1 VTKRLNRIRLAAL
14 ALIAVAAVFNYR
26 YMFDFTMVMFASP
39 IEDMSHGWLVPFVSL
54 AVLWRQRDAL
64 RAAAGAPSLAGV
76 AWVMFFLVIAW
87 FGGRGGQSRME
98 QVSFIGLVWA
108 LPYAF
113 WGRGVERLMR
123 FPAAFLC
130 FTIPVSSF
138 LDFFTI
144 HLRIFSTSLA
154 TGLLNGVG
162 LAVERSG
169 TALYSRVPG
178 AEFNVDVADPCSGIR
193 SLFAMMALTAAYAHF
208 TLRQTWRKWL
218 LFACS
223 LPIAMIGNMVRI
235 MSICVVAAWFGQQV
249 ATGYYHDY
257 SGYVVFLVGVLLM
270 VQAGEWI
277 KGRRKKRDVIG
288 NREEVISKEGGACK
302 TPRGMGVPP
311 MKHGQD
317 VRATRV
323 NEGMG
328 GASVCLPENAERRTP
343 NVERRSDGWGTG
355 IVVGVCAVVLAVFA
369 ANMSMPPPVFDTSSC
384 VASELPV
391 RVGEFTG
398 EVPWFCHDPQCL
410 TIAGE
415 STLKRGAE
423 GLVCPECGGKMASI
437 SLGEWS
443 DLPKD
448 TVIIKR
454 NYRSPDGLIYA
465 VSVVVGGRQ
474 RNSIHRAELCLPA
487 QGFAMLGAA
496 RVPLK
501 LADGKSLQV
510 RRINAQRSGGAR
522 MSLVYWFLSRDNE
535 CCSHTERILMDVWD
549 RSIHNRINR
558 WVMIAV
564 HVSSGLDSP
573 EGIERFEAFLSELYP
588 QVVLEQDRGGE

>member
-1 VTKRLNRIRLAAL
+1 MTRRGDWVRLAAL
-14 ALIAVAAVFNYR
+14 ALIAVAAAFNYR

-39 IEDMSHGWLVPFVSL
+39 IEDMSHGWVVPFVSL
-54 AVLWRQRDAL
+54 AVLWRQRGAL
-64 RAAAGAPSLAGV
+64 RAAAGAPSAAGA
-76 AWVMFFLVIAW
+76 AWTALFLVIAW
-87 FGGRGGQSRME
+87 FGGRGGQSRLE

-113 WGRGVERLMR
+113 WGHGVERLMR
-123 FPAAFLC
+123 FPAVFLC

-138 LDFFTI
+138 IDFFTI
-144 HLRIFSTSLA
+144 HLRILSTAFA

-178 AEFNVDVADPCSGIR
+178 SEFNVDVADPCSGIR
-193 SLFAMMALTAAYAHF
+193 SLFAMMALTAAYAYF
-208 TLRQTWRKWL
+208 TQRGTWRKWL

-223 LPIAMIGNMVRI
+223 LPIAVIGNMVRI
-235 MSICVVAAWFGQQV
+235 MSICVVAAWFGQQA

-270 VQAGEWI
+270 VQAGEWM
-277 KGRRKKRDVIG
+277 KGRRRKEEVVS
-288 NREEVISKEGGACK
+288 NREEVISNREEAVSNREEGGGRRKEG
-302 TPRGMGVPP
+302 
-311 MKHGQD
+311 D
-317 VRATRV
+317 
-323 NEGMG
+323 
-328 GASVCLPENAERRTP
+328 ENAERSTL
-343 NVERRSDGWGTG
+343 NAERSNSGMG
-355 IVVGVCAVVLAVFA
+355 IVVCVGVAVLAVFA
-369 ANMSMPPPVFDTSSC
+369 ARLTLPPPVFDTSSC
-384 VASELPV
+384 VASELPA
-391 RVGEFTG
+391 RVGEFMG
-398 EVPWFCHDPQCL
+398 EVPWFCHNPQCL
-410 TIAGE
+410 AMAEEPELT
-415 STLKRGAE
+415 RGPE
-423 GLVCPECGGKMASI
+423 GFVCPECGGRMAAV

-448 TVIIKR
+448 TVIVKR
-454 NYRSPDGLIYA
+454 NYRSADGLVYA

-487 QGFAMLGAA
+487 QGFAMLDAA
-496 RVPLK
+496 RVPLA
-501 LADGKSLQV
+501 LADGRSLQV
-510 RRINAQRSGGAR
+510 RRINAQRPGGAR
-522 MSLVYWFLSRDNE
+522 MSLVYWFLSHDRV

-564 HVSSGLDSP
+564 NVSSGLDSP

-588 QVVLEQDRGGE
+588 KVVLGRVKDNE

>member
-1 VTKRLNRIRLAAL
+1 MTKRCDWVRLAAL
-14 ALIAVAAVFNYR
+14 ALIAAAAAFNYR

-39 IEDMSHGWLVPFVSL
+39 IEDMSHGWVVPFVSL
-54 AVLWRQRDAL
+54 AVLWRQRGAL
-64 RAAAGAPSLAGV
+64 RAAAGSPSWAGA
-76 AWVMFFLVIAW
+76 AWTALFLVIAW

-138 LDFFTI
+138 IDFFTI
-144 HLRIFSTSLA
+144 HLRILSTAIA

-178 AEFNVDVADPCSGIR
+178 ATFNVDVADPCSGIR
-193 SLFAMMALTAAYAHF
+193 SLFAMMALTAAYAYF
-208 TLRQTWRKWL
+208 TQRETWRKWL

-223 LPIAMIGNMVRI
+223 LPIAVIGNMVRI
-235 MSICVVAAWFGQQV
+235 MSICVVAAWFGQQA

-270 VQAGEWI
+270 VQAGEWM
-277 KGRRKKRDVIG
+277 KGRR
-288 NREEVISKEGGACK
+288 NREEVISNREEGGRRKEEEEGENAQCA
-302 TPRGMGVPP
+302 TLNAQRSSSGMGV
-311 MKHGQD
+311 
-317 VRATRV
+317 
-323 NEGMG
+323 
-328 GASVCLPENAERRTP
+328 VC
-343 NVERRSDGWGTG
+343 
-355 IVVGVCAVVLAVFA
+355 GVCGAALAVFA
-369 ANMSMPPPVFDTSSC
+369 ANLAMPPPVFDTSSC
-384 VASELPV
+384 VASELPA

-398 EVPWFCHDPQCL
+398 EVPWFCHNPQCL
-410 TIAGE
+410 AMAE
-415 STLKRGAE
+415 EPALKRAADGF
-423 GLVCPECGGKMASI
+423 VCPECGGKMAPV

-448 TVIIKR
+448 TVIVKR
-454 NYRSPDGLIYA
+454 NYRSADGLVYA

-487 QGFAMLGAA
+487 QGFAMLDAA
-496 RVPLK
+496 RVPLT
-501 LADGKSLQV
+501 LADGRSLQV
-510 RRINAQRSGGAR
+510 RRINAQRTGGAR
-522 MSLVYWFLSRDNE
+522 MSLVYWFLSHDRA

-558 WVMIAV
+558 WVMVAV
-564 HVSSGLDSP
+564 NVSSGLDSP
-573 EGIERFEAFLSELYP
+573 EAIERFEAFLSELYP
-588 QVVLEQDRGGE
+588 KVVLGRGRDNE